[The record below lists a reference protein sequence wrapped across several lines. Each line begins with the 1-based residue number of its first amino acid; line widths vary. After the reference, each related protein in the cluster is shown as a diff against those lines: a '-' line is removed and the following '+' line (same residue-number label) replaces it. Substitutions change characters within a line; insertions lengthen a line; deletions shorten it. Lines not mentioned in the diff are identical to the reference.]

1 MQFDQLK
8 RREFIT
14 LLGGAAIGWPLA
26 ARAQQPSDARRV
38 VVLASLA
45 EDHPEMKLR
54 VAAFREGLERLGWSE
69 GRNVRIDYRFA
80 SAPNQSGRKELLA
93 LRIAGFFK
101 GAETSRRKRAIATL
115 SGLVGALTLARAVDD
130 PALRRK
136 SWSRRVVRLGR
147 DYSVSPNCVR
157 AHAASAMASPRV
169 RDDQG
174 RS

>member
-1 MQFDQLK
+1 MRLHGRS
-8 RREFIT
+8 RR
-14 LLGGAAIGWPLA
+14 
-26 ARAQQPSDARRV
+26 ARRV

-80 SAPNQSGRKELLA
+80 SAPNTERALPLAKELLA

-115 SGLVGALTLARAVDD
+115 SGLVGALTLARGVDD

-136 SWSRRVVRLGR
+136 SWLACAPTPPVRWHLRGCAMIKSAANPGR
-147 DYSVSPNCVR
+147 ALPGNLACR
-157 AHAASAMASPRV
+157 
-169 RDDQG
+169 G
-174 RS
+174 

>member
-1 MQFDQLK
+1 MRLHGRS
-8 RREFIT
+8 RR
-14 LLGGAAIGWPLA
+14 
-26 ARAQQPSDARRV
+26 ARRV

-80 SAPNQSGRKELLA
+80 SAPNTERALPLAKELLA

-147 DYSVSPNCVR
+147 DYSVSLAQLR
-157 AHAASAMASPRV
+157 ARPRRQCDGISAGAR
-169 RDDQG
+169 
-174 RS
+174 

>member
-1 MQFDQLK
+1 MV
-8 RREFIT
+8 
-14 LLGGAAIGWPLA
+14 GGPQRSHRLPFCFAPNTERALPLA
-26 ARAQQPSDARRV
+26 
-38 VVLASLA
+38 
-45 EDHPEMKLR
+45 
-54 VAAFREGLERLGWSE
+54 
-69 GRNVRIDYRFA
+69 
-80 SAPNQSGRKELLA
+80 KELLA

-169 RDDQG
+169 RDDQE

>member
-1 MQFDQLK
+1 
-8 RREFIT
+8 
-14 LLGGAAIGWPLA
+14 
-26 ARAQQPSDARRV
+26 
-38 VVLASLA
+38 
-45 EDHPEMKLR
+45 MKLR

-80 SAPNQSGRKELLA
+80 SAPNTERAPPLAKELLA

-147 DYSVSPNCVR
+147 DYSVSLAQLR
-157 AHAASAMASPRV
+157 ARPRRQCDGISACAMIKSAANP
-169 RDDQG
+169 G
-174 RS
+174 RALPGNLACRG